1 MHIGPGY
8 IAQPPGDQ
16 PLPLRGLLLPTAT
29 LSQGGAPPYPPP
41 GDADF
46 NPRFP
51 DVIRGGLL
59 PPTEYRT
66 SLSSTQNPLRSNDS
80 LCAWSDLHL
89 DPGLTGRASPAPSS
103 SAQPATLLGG

>member
-1 MHIGPGY
+1 MAL

-41 GDADF
+41 
-46 NPRFP
+46 RFP
-51 DVIRGGLL
+51 DLIRGGLL

-89 DPGLTGRASPAPSS
+89 DPGLTGRASPEPDS
-103 SAQPATLLGG
+103 SAQPAALLGG